1 MEPLQQLA
9 GYVQAGVNFLVIITF
24 LVAIHEMG
32 HYLVARACGM
42 KVDAFGVMMGGLRA
56 ADLSERLAKPLA
68 SGRWVA
74 AVFGLSAGFAIAGG
88 LGGQPPAMAFGMFG
102 LAVVVPVWVAL
113 RLQALY
119 HLPIVNTGKT
129 LGFAALG
136 AIVLLW
142 FTTRFQGVS
151 AAQVLFL
158 VGVAGWLAV
167 LILYYTPVL
176 HKEEDAPAGAGHLEI
191 DGERVA
197 VPFRPLCSR
206 KAKSGTEFSL
216 LVLPLGGFAMIRGM
230 HPKADGSETSVEG
243 GFYSKPPLARLA
255 VLFAG
260 PLFSMLLGVVL
271 LFGLFVVHGQ
281 DKPVNEAVIG
291 SVIKDSA
298 AEKAGLKVG
307 DRVTRVDGK
316 SVRTWYDMVAEVR
329 DKPARPMT
337 LDVQRGAEALAIRVT
352 PKVSDTPRP
361 VLGPDLE
368 PTGELRRQSQIGAAP
383 QAKPVPMAAGEALSL
398 AAQQPL
404 GLAVGLATLARQPSE
419 LKENVG
425 GLGSVVE
432 QTHKATETGWWSV
445 VFLAAMLSISL
456 GVMNLLPIP
465 PLDGGQ
471 MLVAFIELLRGGR
484 RLSIQV
490 QNAVSALGMV
500 AILMLVVGLAVI
512 DVDRFV
518 GR

>member
-9 GYVQAGVNFLVIITF
+9 GYVQAGANFLVIITL
-24 LVAIHEMG
+24 LVAVHELG
-32 HYLVARACGM
+32 HYWIARLCGM

-56 ADLSERLAKPLA
+56 ADLSNLLERPLV

-74 AVFGLSAGFAIAGG
+74 AALGVSAGLAIAGG
-88 LGGQPPAMAFGMFG
+88 LGGQPWAMAAGMVG
-102 LAVVVPVWVAL
+102 LGIVVPVWVVL

-119 HLPIVNTGKT
+119 HLAVPKVGKT
-129 LGFAALG
+129 LGYATLG
-136 AIVLLW
+136 AIALLW
-142 FTTRFQGVS
+142 FTTRFQNVT

-158 VGVAGWLAV
+158 VGIGAWVAV

-176 HKEEDAPAGAGHLEI
+176 HKDEDAPPGQGRLEI
-191 DGERVA
+191 GGQTVS
-197 VPFRPLCSR
+197 VPFRPLWSR
-206 KAKSGTEFSL
+206 KAKNGTEFSL

-230 HPKADGSETSVEG
+230 HPKADGSETAIDG

-271 LFGLFVVHGQ
+271 LFGLFVIHGQ

-291 SVIKDSA
+291 AVTADSP
-298 AEKAGLKVG
+298 AEAAGLKPG
-307 DRVTRVDGK
+307 DRVTHVDGAG
-316 SVRTWYDMVAEVR
+316 VTTWYDMVALVR
-329 DKPARPMT
+329 DKPVAPISLRVLRGTERVT
-337 LDVQRGAEALAIRVT
+337 LSVT
-352 PKVSDTPRP
+352 PKRSDTPRP

-368 PTGELRRQSQIGAAP
+368 PTKEMRTQSQIGAAP
-383 QAKPVPMAAGEALSL
+383 RSKPVPMPAGEALGL
-398 AAQQPL
+398 AARQPA
-404 GLAVGLATLARQPSE
+404 GLAIGLVTLARQPSE

-471 MLVAFIELLRGGR
+471 MVVAFIELLRGGR

-500 AILMLVVGLAVI
+500 AILMLVLGLAVI